1 MEELFNGVKEFN
13 TEDYL
18 NNEALFRD
26 LSRNQNPHTLFV
38 GCADSRVVPSLI
50 TKTMPGDLF
59 VVRNVANVVPYYR
72 QANEYLATTAAI
84 EYALNMLKVEN
95 IIVCGHSNCGGCQ
108 ALWMEDEELETI
120 PHTRHW
126 LELSSKVKDTV
137 LRRLSSDDDEIKREW
152 MTEQLNVVQ
161 QMNHLVTYPGVK
173 ERYRRGELNI
183 YGWYYIIGTGEV
195 FNYSRDRMAFEKIN

>member
-13 TEDYL
+13 TADYK
-18 NNEALFRD
+18 EYESLFRD
-26 LSRNQNPHTLFV
+26 LSRKQNPHTLFI
-38 GCADSRVVPSLI
+38 GCADSRVVPNLI
-50 TKTMPGDLF
+50 TKTLPGDLF
-59 VVRNVANVVPYYR
+59 VVRNVANLIPYYS
-72 QANEYLATTAAI
+72 QTGEYLSITSAI
-84 EYALNMLKVEN
+84 EYALNILKVEN
-95 IIVCGHSNCGGCQ
+95 IVVCGHSNCGGCQ
-108 ALWMEDEELETI
+108 ALWMDEKELESI

-126 LELSSKVKDTV
+126 LELSFKVKNTV
-137 LRRLSSDDDEIKREW
+137 LSRLGSDNDEIKREW

-195 FNYSRDRMAFEKIN
+195 FNYSRERQVFEKIS

>member
-1 MEELFNGVKEFN
+1 
-13 TEDYL
+13 
-18 NNEALFRD
+18 
-26 LSRNQNPHTLFV
+26 
-38 GCADSRVVPSLI
+38 
-50 TKTMPGDLF
+50 MPGDLF
-59 VVRNVANVVPYYR
+59 VVRNIANVVPYYR
-72 QANEYLATTAAI
+72 QASEFLATTSAI
-84 EYALNMLKVEN
+84 EYALNVLKVEN

-108 ALWMEDEELETI
+108 ALWMKDEELDSI

-137 LRRLSSDDDEIKREW
+137 LRRLSSGDDEIKREW

-161 QMNHLVTYPGVK
+161 QMNHLVTYPGIK
-173 ERYRRGELNI
+173 DRYRRGELNI

>member
-13 TEDYL
+13 TADYK
-18 NNEALFRD
+18 EHESLFRD
-26 LSRNQNPHTLFV
+26 LSRKQNPHTLFI
-38 GCADSRVVPSLI
+38 GCADSRVVPNLI

-59 VVRNVANVVPYYR
+59 VVRNVANLVPYYR
-72 QANEYLATTAAI
+72 QTGEYLSITSAI
-84 EYALNMLKVEN
+84 EYALNILKVEN

-108 ALWMEDEELETI
+108 ALWMDEKELESI

-137 LRRLSSDDDEIKREW
+137 LRRLNSDDDEIKREW

-173 ERYRRGELNI
+173 ERYRQGKINI

-195 FNYSRDRMAFEKIN
+195 FNYSRERQVFEKIT

>member
-26 LSRNQNPHTLFV
+26 LSRNQNPHTLFI

-59 VVRNVANVVPYYR
+59 VVRNVANIVPYYR
-72 QANEYLATTAAI
+72 QVNEYLATTSAI

-108 ALWMEDEELETI
+108 ALWMGDEELDAI

-137 LRRLSSDDDEIKREW
+137 LRRLSSGDDEIKREW

-173 ERYRRGELNI
+173 DRFRRGELNI

>member
-1 MEELFNGVKEFN
+1 MEELFDGVKEFN
-13 TEDYL
+13 AADYRD
-18 NNEALFRD
+18 NEPLFRE
-26 LSRNQNPHTLFV
+26 LSRKQNPHTLFI

-50 TKTMPGDLF
+50 TQTMPGDLF

-72 QANEYLATTAAI
+72 QANEYLATTSAI
-84 EYALNMLKVEN
+84 EYALNILNVKN

-108 ALWMEDEELETI
+108 ALWMDEVDLEAV

-137 LRRLSSDDDEIKREW
+137 LRRLSSDDDEFKREW

-173 ERYRRGELNI
+173 DRFRRGELNI
-183 YGWYYIIGTGEV
+183 YGWYYIIGTGEI
-195 FNYSRDRMAFEKIN
+195 FNYSRDRRAFEKIS

>member
-13 TEDYL
+13 TADYK
-18 NNEALFRD
+18 EHESLFRD
-26 LSRNQNPHTLFV
+26 LSRKQNPHTLFI
-38 GCADSRVVPSLI
+38 GCADSRVVPNLI

-59 VVRNVANVVPYYR
+59 VVRNVANLVPYYR
-72 QANEYLATTAAI
+72 QTGEYLSTTSAI
-84 EYALNMLKVEN
+84 EYALNILKVEN
-95 IIVCGHSNCGGCQ
+95 IIVCRHSHCGGCQ
-108 ALWMEDEELETI
+108 ALWMDEKEFESI

-126 LELSSKVKDTV
+126 LELSFKVKDTV
-137 LRRLSSDDDEIKREW
+137 LRRMSPGDDEIKREW

-195 FNYSRDRMAFEKIN
+195 FNYSRKYQAFEKIT

>member
-13 TEDYL
+13 AADYRDH
-18 NNEALFRD
+18 EALFRD
-26 LSRNQNPHTLFV
+26 LSRRQNPHTLFI

-59 VVRNVANVVPYYR
+59 VVRNIANVVPYYR
-72 QANEYLATTAAI
+72 QASEFLATTSAI
-84 EYALNMLKVEN
+84 EYALNVLKVEN

-108 ALWMEDEELETI
+108 ALWMDDEELESI

-137 LRRLSSDDDEIKREW
+137 LRRLSSGDDDIKREW

-161 QMNHLVTYPGVK
+161 QMNHLVTYPGIK
-173 ERYRRGELNI
+173 DRYRRGELNI